1 MASWREESWKKLKP
15 KCKGCMYQGTDLPC
29 EYILITGKSPQS
41 QGAHID
47 PEGPG
52 GCELYKKGKKIS
64 QVAPLSFV
72 GSTVSTY
79 TARERKSLAM
89 DKLNAP
95 AYFDMHKNGAR
106 DEEIAQAA
114 GVSPTTVRRW
124 RVEHNLPFN
133 ERKKT
138 DDFVDKRKLL
148 SFDEKVAFELY
159 RKGKID
165 NEIAEKCGVLGM
177 TIARWR
183 KRRGLEANRF
193 CNARKKAIDSE
204 NRDS

>member
-1 MASWREESWKKLKP
+1 MASWREESWKKQKP
-15 KCKGCMYQGTDLPC
+15 KCRGCMYQGTDLPC

-47 PEGPG
+47 PEGRG
-52 GCELYKKGKKIS
+52 GCELYKKGSQIS
-64 QVAPLSFV
+64 RIVPVGLV

-79 TARERKSLAM
+79 TAREKKSLAM

-106 DEEIAQAA
+106 DDEIALAA
-114 GVSPTTVRRW
+114 GVSSSTVRRW
-124 RVEHNLPFN
+124 RVEHNLPLN
-133 ERKKT
+133 EKKKP
-138 DDFVDKRKLL
+138 DDFIDKRKML
-148 SFDEKVAFELY
+148 SFDEKIAFDLY
-159 RKGKID
+159 RKGKLD
-165 NEIAEKCGVLGM
+165 KEISEKCGVQGM

-193 CNARKKAIDSE
+193 CNARLKQMGRQEHD
-204 NRDS
+204 D